1 MDDNLSDSQL
11 LTAYYQSGSQEAF
24 EQLVGR
30 HANLVYGT
38 ARRQVRNLHLAED
51 VSQAVFVILA
61 RKAGTLPRG
70 TVLSG
75 WLYNTTIYA
84 CANALKSQSRRAYHE
99 NKRGL
104 MSGEI
109 EMGHETE
116 ADWEAVSPLLDS
128 ALAKLGGRD
137 RDAVLLKFIEG
148 KSHREVGAA
157 IGISEEAARKR
168 IARSLS
174 RLRGFFQKRGVA
186 LSVAGIAGI
195 LSTHVAEAA
204 PVSVLG
210 VTGAAST
217 GSIGVAKGTLTMI
230 AWAKAKLIAAC
241 VAVGLL
247 VSGGAGLAI
256 HQMSAQAVEG
266 RADAAAPSPALP
278 VIPIADQAPVAP
290 KPAAAE
296 RIEGIV
302 IAPDGEPLIDA
313 EVFLATPQASV
324 NVYADRS
331 NAPRIITEKDGKFSF
346 PAQGKDWVIVVMH
359 PDGMATA
366 TAEDLAASNMVLLK
380 KWGRIEGTLYAATK
394 PLPGETI
401 NIGEW
406 GMADDPLSNC
416 VNRQTTVKT
425 DKDGHF
431 VLAKVAPGAPLL
443 SHNEMKSWMQMGKW
457 ECVEVKPGQT
467 TTVDL
472 GAKGRPVVGKVTVP
486 PGWEKKLALKSD
498 RVHYWEIDARLMA
511 PLDPA
516 HPGEGIP
523 RSLEGMPIPLLWQA
537 MTPRQQHFY
546 REKWEHSAEG
556 IAYRSFM
563 FAEQTTISPGGA
575 FRFDVLRPGKYSV
588 SVRALENMRA
598 QNMMEDVAGGFMD
611 IVVPEPPNGAKV
623 SEEAVDVGA
632 IVLKP
637 SPRII
642 VGDAAPALS
651 MRMVDGKVATLADFK
666 GKYLLLHVKPENLM
680 NDDSEG
686 LKKAYQKY
694 KEDGQFVMVTLQLG
708 VDQARAKYVA
718 GEQKWPW
725 PQAIG
730 TIDKTGGVPE
740 DYQCGPASNFLID
753 PEGKVVMK
761 VLRSEN
767 VETEIAK
774 LFLERR

>member
-1 MDDNLSDSQL
+1 MDENLSDSAL
-11 LTAYYQSGSQEAF
+11 LAAYCEEGSQEAF
-24 EQLVGR
+24 GRLVGR

-38 ARRQVRNLHLAED
+38 ARRQVGDLHLAED

-61 RKAGTLPRG
+61 KKAGTLARG

-84 CANALKSQSRRAYHE
+84 CANALKSQSRRKYHE

-109 EMGHETE
+109 ETVQEAQ
-116 ADWEAVSPLLDS
+116 ADWEAVSPLLDG

-137 RDAVLLKFIEG
+137 RDAVLLKYIEG

-157 IGISEEAARKR
+157 IGVSEEAARKR

-186 LSVAGIAGI
+186 LSVAGVAGI

-210 VTGAAST
+210 ATGIGSA

-230 AWAKAKLIAAC
+230 AWAKAKLVAAC
-241 VAVGLL
+241 VAAAMV

-256 HQMSAQAVEG
+256 HQMSVRAAEG
-266 RADAAAPSPALP
+266 RAGAPAPSVP
-278 VIPIADQAPVAP
+278 VIPIADQAPAAP
-290 KPAAAE
+290 APAAAQ
-296 RIEGIV
+296 RIEGVV
-302 IAPDGEPLIDA
+302 IGPDGEPLIDA

-324 NVYADRS
+324 SVYANRS

-366 TAEDLAASNMVLLK
+366 LAEELAASNMVLLK

-394 PLPGETI
+394 PLAGETV

-416 VNRQTTVKT
+416 VTKQTTVKT

-443 SHNEMKSWMQMGKW
+443 SHNVMTHFMQMEKW
-457 ECVEVKPGQT
+457 NCVEVQPGRT
-467 TTVDL
+467 VTVDL
-472 GAKGRPVVGKVTVP
+472 GGVGRPVVGKVTVP
-486 PGWEKKLALKSD
+486 PGWEKKLSLKLD
-498 RVHYWEIDARLMA
+498 REHFWEIDARLMA

-516 HPGEGIP
+516 HPAEGMP
-523 RSLEGMPIPLLWQA
+523 KSLSGMPIPMLWSM
-537 MTPRQQHFY
+537 MTPRQQHLY
-546 REKWEHSAEG
+546 REKWEHSADG
-556 IAYRSFM
+556 IAYRRFM
-563 FAEQTTISPGGA
+563 FAEQTTILPGGA
-575 FRFDVLRPGKYSV
+575 FRFDVLRPGKYSL
-588 SVRALENMRA
+588 SVRALENIPA
-598 QNMMEDVAGGFMD
+598 QNMMEDVAGAFMD
-611 IVVPEPPNGAKV
+611 ITVPEPANGAKV

-642 VGDAAPALS
+642 IGDPAPALS

-666 GKYLLLHVKPENLM
+666 GKYLLLHVKPAMLM

-686 LKKAYQKY
+686 LKKAYEKY
-694 KEDGQFVMVTLQLG
+694 KDDGQFVILTLQLG
-708 VDQARAKYVA
+708 VDQAQAKNVA
-718 GEQKWPW
+718 AEHKWAW
-725 PQAIG
+725 PQAVG
-730 TIDKTGGVPE
+730 TLEKTGGVPE
-740 DYQCGPASNFLID
+740 DYQYGPASNFLID